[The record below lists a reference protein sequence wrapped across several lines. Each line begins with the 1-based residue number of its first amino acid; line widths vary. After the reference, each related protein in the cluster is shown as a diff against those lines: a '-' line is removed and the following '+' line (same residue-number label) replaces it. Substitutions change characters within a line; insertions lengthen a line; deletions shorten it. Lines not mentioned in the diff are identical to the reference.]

1 MGVWIWEFAPT
12 IKMTNRFPNTV
23 IRYMVR
29 KSPNMIGCSSGS
41 LESSKRRNPEICVLL
56 LGSMRWRWLPGKKEI
71 MKIFTPTGIIHIAE
85 LLKFLFSSQ
94 EVGVNILF
102 SDKFS
107 LNICLYAYI
116 FSHFSPV
123 QLWGT
128 PKTIAH
134 WLPLSM
140 GFPKKEIWSGL
151 PCSPPR
157 VLPKPSIEPT
167 SLKWL
172 LHYRWILNHW
182 VTTEGPLTAYFIS
195 FLTRNFFPFSPHL
208 LRGHIFWSFN
218 VIFLH
223 SLEKYIFSANHVPST
238 WKQSV
243 EVLKSKPLTIQG

>member
-56 LGSMRWRWLPGKKEI
+56 LGSMRWRWLSGKKEI

-107 LNICLYAYI
+107 LRENLNDCRCRTLNIRTRFLTNQ
-116 FSHFSPV
+116 SGTG
-123 QLWGT
+123 WGT
-128 PKTIAH
+128 AAVEIFGVSYASS
-134 WLPLSM
+134 LDMFPL
-140 GFPKKEIWSGL
+140 
-151 PCSPPR
+151 
-157 VLPKPSIEPT
+157 V
-167 SLKWL
+167 
-172 LHYRWILNHW
+172 
-182 VTTEGPLTAYFIS
+182 
-195 FLTRNFFPFSPHL
+195 FLTCNYMISLVETFLDIMDFFPL
-208 LRGHIFWSFN
+208 LIHCS
-218 VIFLH
+218 
-223 SLEKYIFSANHVPST
+223 
-238 WKQSV
+238 
-243 EVLKSKPLTIQG
+243 